1 MNAVRNFFSS
11 LKEDLLGKR
20 LLPYL
25 LVLGVALVAAVG
37 YAVLG
42 GGSSAPAPT
51 AVTASVPAGASAA
64 VGDVTVSQAP
74 ANPNEPISETT
85 EGTSKQH
92 HGVAHD
98 PFTPLPE
105 PKQAA
110 APSTPSSTSSS
121 SSASTTPSAGSTP
134 SAPSS
139 GGTTPTT
146 PKETTPAKP
155 KVYVHFHVTA
165 QLGVVPVVAEGA
177 PAQPAQLKTYKDMA
191 LDEPLPDKAN
201 PQLVFLGVV
210 LRTGKEALFG
220 LTGAAILHGS
230 GSCQPS
236 ATQCQAIDLQ
246 VGQSETLEVRRSR
259 RQHGHLRTEA
269 REHRQEHEHRLDGAR
284 PRRLPRP
291 GEGRARTRAPGAEAL
306 GAALLALG
314 RRLRVRR
321 PSGVR
326 RPICDRSRSRR
337 APALTLSLALPSEL
351 SRGRR
356 ARVRPRGNGSPTP
369 SK

>member
-1 MNAVRNFFSS
+1 MSAVRDFFSS

-20 LLPYL
+20 MLPF
-25 LVLGVALVAAVG
+25 LVVLAVALVAAVG

-42 GGSSAPAPT
+42 GGSSTAPGPGGP
-51 AVTASVPAGASAA
+51 VSASVPAGASAA
-64 VGDVTVSQAP
+64 VGDVAVSQAP
-74 ANPNEPISETT
+74 ANPNQPISETT

-92 HGVAHD
+92 HGIAHN

-105 PKQAA
+105 AKKAS
-110 APSTPSSTSSS
+110 STSTTSSTSSS
-121 SSASTTPSAGSTP
+121 SSPSTTPSAGSTP

-139 GGTTPTT
+139 GGTTP
-146 PKETTPAKP
+146 KETTPAKP
-155 KVYVHFHVTA
+155 KVYVHYHVTA

-220 LTGAAILHGS
+220 LAGAAILHGS

-246 VGQSETLEVRRSR
+246 VGQSETLEVV
-259 RQHGHLRTEA
+259 EA
-269 REHRQEHEHRLDGAR
+269 DGS
-284 PRRLPRP
+284 
-291 GEGRARTRAPGAEAL
+291 T
-306 GAALLALG
+306 
-314 RRLRVRR
+314 V
-321 PSGVR
+321 
-326 RPICDRSRSRR
+326 
-337 APALTLSLALPSEL
+337 TYEL
-351 SRGRR
+351 KLVSIDKSTSTAST
-356 ARVRPRGNGSPTP
+356 ARVRDAFRAQAKAARELAHRAPKLSELRYSPWGGGFVFAGHP
-369 SK
+369 AFAAHAHAARHYGR

>member
-1 MNAVRNFFSS
+1 MNAVGDFFAS

-20 LLPYL
+20 MLPF
-25 LVLGVALVAAVG
+25 LVVLAVALVAAVG

-42 GGSSAPAPT
+42 GGSSSPPT
-51 AVTASVPAGASAA
+51 PVTASAPAGASAA
-64 VGDVTVSQAP
+64 VGDIAVSQAP
-74 ANPNEPISETT
+74 ANPNQPVSETT

-92 HGVAHD
+92 HGIAHN

-105 PKQAA
+105 AKKASSA
-110 APSTPSSTSSS
+110 STASSTTSSS
-121 SSASTTPSAGSTP
+121 SSPSTTPSAGSTP

-155 KVYVHFHVTA
+155 KVYVHYHVTA

-220 LTGAAILHGS
+220 LSGAAILHGS

-246 VGQSETLEVRRSR
+246 VGQSETLEVVEADGSTVTYELKLTSISKTTSTASTARVRDAFR
-259 RQHGHLRTEA
+259 AQAKAA
-269 REHRQEHEHRLDGAR
+269 RE
-284 PRRLPRP
+284 
-291 GEGRARTRAPGAEAL
+291 
-306 GAALLALG
+306 LA
-314 RRLRVRR
+314 
-321 PSGVR
+321 
-326 RPICDRSRSRR
+326 RR
-337 APALTLSLALPSEL
+337 APKLSQLRYSPWGGGFVFAGHPAFAA
-351 SRGRR
+351 RAHAARRHGR
-356 ARVRPRGNGSPTP
+356 
-369 SK
+369 

>member
-1 MNAVRNFFSS
+1 MNAITDFFSS
-11 LKEDLLGKR
+11 LKEDLFGKR
-20 LLPYL
+20 LLPFL
-25 LVLGVALVAAVG
+25 IVLGVLLVAAVA

-42 GGSSAPAPT
+42 GGSSSSPT
-51 AVTASVPAGASAA
+51 PVTPTPVAASVPAGASAA
-64 VGDVTVSQAP
+64 VGDVAVTQAP
-74 ANPNEPISETT
+74 ANPNQPISETT

-92 HGVAHD
+92 HGVAHN

-105 PKQAA
+105 AKKAA
-110 APSTPSSTSSS
+110 TPSTSSS
-121 SSASTTPSAGSTP
+121 SSVSTTPSAGSTP

-155 KVYVHFHVTA
+155 KVYVHYHVTA

-191 LDEPLPDKAN
+191 LDEPLPGKVN

-246 VGQSETLEVRRSR
+246 VGQSETLEFVEADGSTVTYELKLVSISKTTSTASTARVRDAFRA
-259 RQHGHLRTEA
+259 QAKAA
-269 REHRQEHEHRLDGAR
+269 RE
-284 PRRLPRP
+284 
-291 GEGRARTRAPGAEAL
+291 
-306 GAALLALG
+306 LA
-314 RRLRVRR
+314 
-321 PSGVR
+321 
-326 RPICDRSRSRR
+326 RR
-337 APALTLSLALPSEL
+337 APKLSEL
-351 SRGRR
+351 RYSPWGGGFVFAGHPAFAAHAHAARHHGR
-356 ARVRPRGNGSPTP
+356 
-369 SK
+369 

>member
-1 MNAVRNFFSS
+1 MSAVRDFFSS

-20 LLPYL
+20 MLPF
-25 LVLGVALVAAVG
+25 LVVLAVALVAAVG

-42 GGSSAPAPT
+42 GGSSTAPAP
-51 AVTASVPAGASAA
+51 VTVSVPAGASAA
-64 VGDVTVSQAP
+64 VGDIAVSQAP
-74 ANPNEPISETT
+74 ANPNQPISETT

-92 HGVAHD
+92 HGIAHD

-105 PKQAA
+105 AKKAA
-110 APSTPSSTSSS
+110 TSSTSSS

-155 KVYVHFHVTA
+155 KVYVHYHVTA

-191 LDEPLPDKAN
+191 LDEPLPGKVN

-246 VGQSETLEVRRSR
+246 VGQSETLEVVEADGSTVTYELKLVSISKTTSTASTARVRDAFR
-259 RQHGHLRTEA
+259 AQAKAA
-269 REHRQEHEHRLDGAR
+269 RE
-284 PRRLPRP
+284 
-291 GEGRARTRAPGAEAL
+291 
-306 GAALLALG
+306 LA
-314 RRLRVRR
+314 
-321 PSGVR
+321 
-326 RPICDRSRSRR
+326 RR
-337 APALTLSLALPSEL
+337 APKLSEL
-351 SRGRR
+351 RYSPWGGGFVFAGHPAFAAHAHAARRHGR
-356 ARVRPRGNGSPTP
+356 
-369 SK
+369 

>member
-1 MNAVRNFFSS
+1 MSAITDFFSS
-11 LKEDLLGKR
+11 LKEDLFSKR
-20 LLPYL
+20 LLPFL
-25 LVLGVALVAAVG
+25 VVLGVVLVAAVA

-42 GGSSAPAPT
+42 GGSSSSPT
-51 AVTASVPAGASAA
+51 PVTASVPAGASAA
-64 VGDVTVSQAP
+64 VGDVAVSQAP
-74 ANPNEPISETT
+74 ANPNQPISETT

-92 HGVAHD
+92 HGVAHN

-105 PKQAA
+105 AKKAA
-110 APSTPSSTSSS
+110 ASSTSSS

-155 KVYVHFHVTA
+155 KVYVHYHVTA

-177 PAQPAQLKTYKDMA
+177 PAQPALLKTYTDMA
-191 LDEPLPDKAN
+191 LDEPLPGKTN

-246 VGQSETLEVRRSR
+246 VGQSETLEVVEADGSTVTYELKLASIDKSISNASTARVRDAFR
-259 RQHGHLRTEA
+259 AQAKAA
-269 REHRQEHEHRLDGAR
+269 RE
-284 PRRLPRP
+284 
-291 GEGRARTRAPGAEAL
+291 
-306 GAALLALG
+306 LA
-314 RRLRVRR
+314 
-321 PSGVR
+321 
-326 RPICDRSRSRR
+326 RR
-337 APALTLSLALPSEL
+337 APKLSEL
-351 SRGRR
+351 RYSPWGGGFVFADHPAFAAHAHAARRHGR
-356 ARVRPRGNGSPTP
+356 
-369 SK
+369 

>member
-1 MNAVRNFFSS
+1 MNAVGDFFSS

-20 LLPYL
+20 MLPF
-25 LVLGVALVAAVG
+25 LVVLAVVLVAAVG

-42 GGSSAPAPT
+42 GGSSTAPT
-51 AVTASVPAGASAA
+51 PVTASVPAGASAA
-64 VGDVTVSQAP
+64 VGDVAVSQAP
-74 ANPNEPISETT
+74 ANPNQPISETT

-92 HGVAHD
+92 HGIAHD

-105 PKQAA
+105 AKKASSA
-110 APSTPSSTSSS
+110 STPSS

-146 PKETTPAKP
+146 PKETTPVKP
-155 KVYVHFHVTA
+155 KVYVHYHVTA

-177 PAQPAQLKTYKDMA
+177 PAQAPQLKTYKDMA
-191 LDEPLPDKAN
+191 LDEPLPGKVN

-246 VGQSETLEVRRSR
+246 VGQSETLEFVEADGSTVTYELKLLSIDKTTSTASTARVRDAFRA
-259 RQHGHLRTEA
+259 QAKAA
-269 REHRQEHEHRLDGAR
+269 RE
-284 PRRLPRP
+284 
-291 GEGRARTRAPGAEAL
+291 
-306 GAALLALG
+306 LA
-314 RRLRVRR
+314 
-321 PSGVR
+321 
-326 RPICDRSRSRR
+326 RR
-337 APALTLSLALPSEL
+337 APKLSEL
-351 SRGRR
+351 RYSPWGGGFVFAGHPAFAAHAHAARHQGR
-356 ARVRPRGNGSPTP
+356 
-369 SK
+369 

>member
-1 MNAVRNFFSS
+1 MSAVGDFFAS

-20 LLPYL
+20 MLPFL
-25 LVLGVALVAAVG
+25 VVLGVAFVAAVG

-42 GGSSAPAPT
+42 GGSSAAPAP
-51 AVTASVPAGASAA
+51 VTASVSPGASA
-64 VGDVTVSQAP
+64 VGDIAVSQAP
-74 ANPNEPISETT
+74 ANPNKPVSETT

-92 HGVAHD
+92 HGIAHD

-105 PKQAA
+105 AKKASSA
-110 APSTPSSTSSS
+110 STASSTT
-121 SSASTTPSAGSTP
+121 SSASSPSTTPSAGSTP

-155 KVYVHFHVTA
+155 KVYVHYHVTA

-220 LTGAAILHGS
+220 LSGAAILHGS

-246 VGQSETLEVRRSR
+246 VGQSETLEVVEADGSTVTYELKLTSISKTTSTASTARVRDAFR
-259 RQHGHLRTEA
+259 AQAKAA
-269 REHRQEHEHRLDGAR
+269 RE
-284 PRRLPRP
+284 
-291 GEGRARTRAPGAEAL
+291 
-306 GAALLALG
+306 LA
-314 RRLRVRR
+314 
-321 PSGVR
+321 
-326 RPICDRSRSRR
+326 RR
-337 APALTLSLALPSEL
+337 APKLSEL
-351 SRGRR
+351 RYSPWGGGFVFAGHPAFAARAHAARHDGR
-356 ARVRPRGNGSPTP
+356 
-369 SK
+369 